1 MLRRWLS
8 RASATFATASTF
20 AFVSALG
27 ALAKPGQSVDGQMG
41 LQTPVTA
48 VARDI
53 NSFHDFVNIIII
65 AIAIF
70 VLLLMIYVLFRF
82 NEKSNP
88 VPTKTTHNSLLEVA
102 WTVIPIAIL
111 VVIAV
116 PSFKLL
122 NLQYSY
128 PKADL
133 TIKAIGHQW
142 YWEHEYPD
150 YDGFTVESYM
160 LDDEGI
166 KERVAELKAKGVNDP
181 ATLKTMVPRNLA
193 VDYEVVVPV
202 NKNVHVLVS
211 APADGV
217 IHNWTI
223 PSFGSKT
230 DAVPGRVTTTWFNAE
245 QEGVYFG
252 QCSELCGKDHA
263 FMPIAV
269 RVVDQATF
277 DKWIEAMKADDEDAA
292 KALLESA
299 ALRQVGIRSVAD
311 AGTSTPSKIEKN

>member
-1 MLRRWLS
+1 MLRGWLS
-8 RASATFATASTF
+8 RASAVFAAASTF
-20 AFVSALG
+20 AFVSALS
-27 ALAKPGQSVDGQMG
+27 ALAKPGQPVDGQLG
-41 LQTPVTA
+41 LQSPVTV

-53 NSFHDFVNIIII
+53 HGFHDFVNIIII
-65 AIAIF
+65 AITMFVFLLLAY
-70 VLLLMIYVLFRF
+70 VLLRF
-82 NEKSNP
+82 NEKANP
-88 VPTKTTHNSLLEVA
+88 VPSKTTHNSLLEVA
-102 WTVIPIAIL
+102 WTVVPIAIL

-128 PKADL
+128 PKADV

-150 YDGFTVESYM
+150 SDGFAVESYM
-160 LDDEGI
+160 LDAEGI
-166 KERVAELKAKGVNDP
+166 SERRAALEAKGVTDP
-181 ATLKTMVPRNLA
+181 AMMKTLIPRYLA
-193 VDYEVVVPV
+193 VDNEIVVPV
-202 NKNVHVLVS
+202 NKNVHVLVT

-245 QEGVYFG
+245 KEGVYYG

-269 RVVDQATF
+269 RVVDQGTF
-277 DKWIEAMKADDEDAA
+277 EKWTEAMKADDEDAA

-299 ALRQVGIRSVAD
+299 ALRHAGIRAVAHAGDTNSVK
-311 AGTSTPSKIEKN
+311 TENN